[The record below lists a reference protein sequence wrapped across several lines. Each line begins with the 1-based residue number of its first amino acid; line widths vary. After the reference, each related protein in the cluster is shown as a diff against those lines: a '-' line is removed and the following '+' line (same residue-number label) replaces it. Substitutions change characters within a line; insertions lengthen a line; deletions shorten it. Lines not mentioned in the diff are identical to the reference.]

1 MEIFV
6 EVLVAWD
13 PATLKSKKDKGILG
27 PVEAWA
33 RTDEEQGRKT
43 LHGHFLFWIEG
54 MNKCRNDFWYGS
66 ENEREYAREC
76 FAKYADQ
83 VMRASYPGFRI
94 KLPCCGVGEAR
105 SPREVVSELDLQVRF
120 SCMSFSSMCPTNTS
134 RPNSTMLVTGQGGCG
149 KSTCVSMAQRFC
161 HDFCARLAIL
171 FDDKTFTFTSTT
183 GSSAAI
189 FGGTTVHSAAYLN
202 RLRITDD
209 MRQEWRN
216 IKVLVLDEVSF
227 FKTSDVE
234 RLDKVLKKLTGSD
247 KKFGGVHIV
256 FSGDFYQL
264 QPGEFDGHDNFF
276 PPVYFSRPSRSLSL
290 LQSWRSPT
298 SCYTV
303 TPTLP

>member
-13 PATLKSKKDKGILG
+13 PATQESKKGKGILG

-66 ENEREYAREC
+66 KKEREEARDC

-134 RPNSTMLVTGQGGCG
+134 RPNS
-149 KSTCVSMAQRFC
+149 K
-161 HDFCARLAIL
+161 D
-171 FDDKTFTFTSTT
+171 TS
-183 GSSAAI
+183 
-189 FGGTTVHSAAYLN
+189 
-202 RLRITDD
+202 
-209 MRQEWRN
+209 E
-216 IKVLVLDEVSF
+216 
-227 FKTSDVE
+227 
-234 RLDKVLKKLTGSD
+234 
-247 KKFGGVHIV
+247 
-256 FSGDFYQL
+256 
-264 QPGEFDGHDNFF
+264 
-276 PPVYFSRPSRSLSL
+276 RPSSGRMSQNRRQDSQV
-290 LQSWRSPT
+290 QSVPGAERIQHTGHRHAVP
-298 SCYTV
+298 
-303 TPTLP
+303 